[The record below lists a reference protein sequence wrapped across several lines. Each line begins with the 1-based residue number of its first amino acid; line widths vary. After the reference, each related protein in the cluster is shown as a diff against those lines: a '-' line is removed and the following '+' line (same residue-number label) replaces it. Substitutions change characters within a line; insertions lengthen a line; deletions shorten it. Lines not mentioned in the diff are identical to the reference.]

1 MEASIEPKTGKTL
14 EEWLSILKDKN
25 FVKHGEYLSFLKGEH
40 GLTHGYANLIAHKAR
55 KSDAGSNDSADL
67 LTTQYAKG
75 KEHLRPIH
83 DKLIEHAQALGPDV
97 EIAVKKSSVSVRRK
111 RQFILIQP
119 STKTRIDLGFKLPGV
134 DTSAR
139 LESSG
144 PFGSMCT
151 HRVRLENLNQV
162 DAELLGWIK
171 AAYDMA
177 G

>member
-1 MEASIEPKTGKTL
+1 MEASIEPKTGKSL
-14 EEWLSILKDKN
+14 DEWLSILKGKK
-25 FVKHGEYLSFLKGEH
+25 FEKHGEYMAYLKGEH

-55 KSDAGSNDSADL
+55 KSDAGSNDASDML
-67 LTTQYAKG
+67 GEQYSKG
-75 KEHLRPIH
+75 KEHLKLIY
-83 DKLIEHAQALGPDV
+83 DKLVKYSASLGADV
-97 EIAVKKSSVSVRRK
+97 EVAVKKSSVSIRRK

-134 DTSAR
+134 ETTER

-151 HRVRLENLNQV
+151 HRVRLENISQI
-162 DAELLGWIK
+162 DEELLGWINK
-171 AAYDMA
+171 TYEMA